1 LRHSGTHAASPA
13 DVLACFLARQAAAVP
28 CVAAAGAEGSA
39 VALDCE
45 MVEVLCADGRLRDAA
60 ASVCVV
66 DEHERILL
74 HALICPAG
82 PVTDY
87 RTEYT
92 GTHGSVAHTAW
103 SIYKLAHSSPL
114 IAPLFS

>member
-1 LRHSGTHAASPA
+1 MPSEPPPRSP
-13 DVLACFLARQAAAVP
+13 P
-28 CVAAAGAEGSA
+28 PA

-66 DEHERILL
+66 DEYERVLL
-74 HALICPAG
+74 FSLVRPAG

-87 RTEYT
+87 RTDYT
-92 GTHGSVAHTAW
+92 GAW
-103 SIYKLAHSSPL
+103 LSCVYVCAVWFWVTNEVLL
-114 IAPLFS
+114 CLC